1 MSATTIVKRFFF
13 ISVRFKAILVTLLAC
28 VLSTGAVLAQSKPDN
43 SNDNEPAR
51 VEIPPAPRE
60 TNNGLQQI
68 VSQTRLGGSL
78 NLVRK
83 YLKIYRCLFLS
94 IYK

>member
-60 TNNGLQQI
+60 TNNRPATN
-68 VSQTRLGGSL
+68 SQPDSSGRVFKPSEEISEDLP
-78 NLVRK
+78 VPFPVD
-83 YLKIYRCLFLS
+83 I
-94 IYK
+94 